1 MVKIKRF
8 STTAISLMLALALVM
23 VPQLAAAG
31 EATVPQ
37 TSPPPMMV
45 QPMAVFDGYTY
56 LQSSDVTITM
66 QSNLNLYVAS
76 VTNAKSSVSNIGGN
90 IQLQE
95 WSGTSWI
102 NLVPSHTYSAK
113 NVTSANGNTSK
124 TVRSGYYYR
133 AKVTH
138 TITHNGITETVT
150 EYSDTVLAH

>member
-8 STTAISLMLALALVM
+8 SKTVISLMLALVLVM

-45 QPMAVFDGYTY
+45 QPMAIFDGYTY
-56 LQSSDVTITM
+56 LKSSNVTLTIGSSLTA
-66 QSNLNLYVAS
+66 QVSANTY
-76 VTNAKSSVSNIGGN
+76 AKSLVSDLGGT

-95 WSGTSWI
+95 WSGSSWI
-102 NLVPSHTYSAK
+102 NLIPTSPYSAK
-113 NVTSANGNTSK
+113 NTNSISGHMSK
-124 TVRSGYYYR
+124 SVRSGYYYR

-138 TITHNGITETVT
+138 FATHNGTTETAI
-150 EYSDTVLAH
+150 EYSDTVIAP